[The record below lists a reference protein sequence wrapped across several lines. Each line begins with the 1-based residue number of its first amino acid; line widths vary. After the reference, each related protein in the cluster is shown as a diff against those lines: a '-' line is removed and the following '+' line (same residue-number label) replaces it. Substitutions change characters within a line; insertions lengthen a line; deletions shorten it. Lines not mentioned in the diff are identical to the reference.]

1 MNKIKLFLAIKFFK
15 SLKIKLLGQKS
26 LIFEKVWFSNFFG
39 RKVWFWLKKVWFIKL
54 FKLLTFFH
62 KKVEK
67 VWFQTF
73 LAEKSDFFQK
83 SLKIKLF
90 KLFTTYSN
98 FRKKFNLFPPPR
110 ATSFSIGSLIH
121 GQKIRFIVR
130 HPKITFGDVAV
141 KIQFLTLK

>member
-39 RKVWFWLKKVWFIKL
+39 RKVWFWLKKVWSIKL

-98 FRKKFNLFPPPR
+98 FRKKFNLSPPPR
-110 ATSFSIGSLIH
+110 GDLSKGIFRKMSQIEGDTPNAQMPIGH
-121 GQKIRFIVR
+121 
-130 HPKITFGDVAV
+130 FG
-141 KIQFLTLK
+141 F

>member
-98 FRKKFNLFPPPR
+98 FRKKFNLFPPGIFWKNWR
-110 ATSFSIGSLIH
+110 EWGGKKVKLFS
-121 GQKIRFIVR
+121 KIWISSKKFE
-130 HPKITFGDVAV
+130 KFN
-141 KIQFLTLK
+141 F